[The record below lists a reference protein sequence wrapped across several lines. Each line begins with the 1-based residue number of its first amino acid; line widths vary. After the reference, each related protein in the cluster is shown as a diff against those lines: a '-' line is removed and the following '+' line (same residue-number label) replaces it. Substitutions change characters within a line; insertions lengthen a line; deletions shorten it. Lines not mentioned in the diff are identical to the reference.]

1 MEPPV
6 QEPAPVPVVV
16 VAPPAPNNEHLIA
29 KCKAQEEQ
37 LLKKDDEVHA
47 LQLKLGEYDSHVK
60 KIEGIFEERLQDM
73 MLQRDHIKS
82 ERDSLLEQIK
92 SKNQELDSWKKE
104 HANTIDELLD

>member
-1 MEPPV
+1 M
-6 QEPAPVPVVV
+6 VV

-37 LLKKDDEVHA
+37 LLKKDDEIHA
-47 LQLKLGEYDSHVK
+47 LQLKLGEYDSHVT
-60 KIEGIFEERLQDM
+60 KIESIFEERLQDM

-92 SKNQELDSWKKE
+92 SKNVELDAWKRE
-104 HANTIDELLD
+104 HAGTLDELRA